1 MLGKYTGYSYCSAS
15 TFIEHNEKSLRQER
29 SWDSWKVEV
38 KDGDRICF
46 LDDDFNMPI
55 PLKTAGS
62 PRYIHTF
69 KAELNGEIV
78 QIPAWRLFDSYQ
90 QEKFVFPNEYDALSQ
105 AKMFLGQAWNV
116 KCKWVK
122 YDFLRLCLLILSP
135 AEEHVRA
142 AWEKQKMYIQRDIEI
157 NAYKEQI
164 YEAYDKAIRANTKVE
179 TMKIGKTTEFLGTS
193 SRFTW
198 GEGYQEFDNYKDTV
212 EYLEREYFKGL
223 LLKETRYTKEEH
235 YHE

>member
-1 MLGKYTGYSYCSAS
+1 MLGKYTGYSYWSAT
-15 TFIEHNEKSLRQER
+15 TFIEHNEKSLRQQR

-38 KDGDRICF
+38 KDGDKICF

-62 PRYIHTF
+62 PRSIYTF

-105 AKMFLGQAWNV
+105 AIMFLGQAWNV

-122 YDFLRLCLLILSP
+122 YDFLSLCLLILSP

-142 AWEKQKMYIQRDIEI
+142 AWEKQKMYIQRDMEI

-164 YEAYDKAIRANTKVE
+164 YAAYDNAIRANTKVE
-179 TMKIGKTTEFLGTS
+179 TKEIGRKRECLGTS

-198 GEGYQEFDNYKDTV
+198 GEGYQEYDIYKDTV

-223 LLKETRYTKEEH
+223 LLNERRYTKD
-235 YHE
+235 Y